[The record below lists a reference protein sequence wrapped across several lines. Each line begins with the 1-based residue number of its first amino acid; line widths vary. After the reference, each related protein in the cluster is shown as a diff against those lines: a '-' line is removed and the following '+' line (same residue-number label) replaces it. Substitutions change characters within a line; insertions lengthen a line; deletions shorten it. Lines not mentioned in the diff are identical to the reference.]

1 MSFKQNNSSNSI
13 NISDWKNIIYDFKPK
28 ISIIDSD
35 YSIEETLKS
44 QFVKLVI
51 LDTTK
56 ITSSSINY
64 CKKECSLVKKPIL
77 ALITKEMTST
87 IHLEKE

>member
-1 MSFKQNNSSNSI
+1 MNFKQNNSSNSI

-51 LDTTK
+51 LDTNK
-56 ITSSSINY
+56 IKSSIIKY
-64 CKKECSLVKKPIL
+64 C
-77 ALITKEMTST
+77 
-87 IHLEKE
+87 

>member
-51 LDTTK
+51 LMYFVNIILK
-56 ITSSSINY
+56 IFNS
-64 CKKECSLVKKPIL
+64 KK
-77 ALITKEMTST
+77 
-87 IHLEKE
+87 